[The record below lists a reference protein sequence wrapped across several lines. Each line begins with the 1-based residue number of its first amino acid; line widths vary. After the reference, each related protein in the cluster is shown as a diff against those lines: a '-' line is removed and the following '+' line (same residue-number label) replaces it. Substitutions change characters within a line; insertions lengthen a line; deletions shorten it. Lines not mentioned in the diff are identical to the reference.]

1 MIYLLGEQ
9 KFKGVEN
16 LVLSEIKFRDFSVD
30 LRDFDALLITSKNAL
45 FALKNSQKNSQSV
58 INFGI
63 ALYAVGAESAK
74 MAKKMGFT
82 HIKTPPKAYG
92 KDLAAAFKDE
102 LKGKKCLYL
111 RAAKIASN
119 LDEMLLNVGVNLRQI
134 VAYENAPK
142 PPPQGFVLKRPAVFI
157 FTAPSSVRNFLAY
170 FKFSQNDKI
179 IAIGQSTAG
188 VLSEILKR
196 EFGSEKDLKSENLSK
211 FSVENLDLKNTLSGK
226 CDTQN
231 LQKNSLEN
239 SQNLLNSVQFSSNS
253 AQLSPNLTQT
263 SPQIFMPQKPS
274 IKACVELARKILN
287 GKMANL

>member
-1 MIYLLGEQ
+1 MIYLLGKQ
-9 KFKGVEN
+9 KFKGVKN
-16 LVLSEIKFRDFSVD
+16 LVLSEIKLREFSVD
-30 LRDFDALLITSKNAL
+30 LRDFDALIISSKNAL
-45 FALKNSQKNSQSV
+45 FALKNSQKNAQSV

-63 ALYAVGAESAK
+63 SLYAVGEESAR
-74 MAKKMGFT
+74 AARNLGFT

-92 KDLAAAFKDE
+92 KDLAAAFKNE

-119 LDEMLLNVGVNLRQI
+119 LDEVLLNAGVNLRQV

-157 FTAPSSVRNFLAY
+157 FTAPSSVRNFLAH
-170 FKFSQNDKI
+170 FKFSKNDKI

-188 VLSEILKR
+188 ALGEILKQ
-196 EFGSEKDLKSENLSK
+196 EFGDEKDLKGENLSE
-211 FSVENLDLKNTLSGK
+211 FSVKNLDLKNALSEK

-231 LQKNSLEN
+231 SQNLLEN
-239 SQNLLNSVQFSSNS
+239 SQNLPNSTQISPNLEQFSSN
-253 AQLSPNLTQT
+253 LTKN

-274 IKACVELARKILN
+274 IRACVELARKLVQS
-287 GKMANL
+287 

>member
-16 LVLSEIKFRDFSVD
+16 LVLSEIKLREFSVD

-58 INFGI
+58 INFSLN
-63 ALYAVGAESAK
+63 LYAVGAESAK

-102 LKGKKCLYL
+102 LRGKKCLYL

-119 LDEMLLNVGVNLRQI
+119 LDEILLNAGVNLRQI
-134 VAYENAPK
+134 VAYENSPK

-157 FTAPSSVRNFLAY
+157 FTAPSTVRNFLAH
-170 FKFSQNDKI
+170 FKFNKNDKI

-188 VLSEILKR
+188 VLSEILKQ
-196 EFGSEKDLKSENLSK
+196 EFGGEKDLNGENLGK
-211 FSVENLDLKNTLSGK
+211 FGVKNLDLKNALNIE

-231 LQKNSLEN
+231 LQKNSQEN
-239 SQNLLNSVQFSSNS
+239 SQNLLNSTQFSSNS
-253 AQLSPNLTQT
+253 AQISPNLTQI
-263 SPQIFMPQKPS
+263 SPQIFIPQKPS
-274 IKACVELARKILN
+274 IRACVELARKL
-287 GKMANL
+287 AQS

>member
-74 MAKKMGFT
+74 LAKKMGFEN
-82 HIKTPPKAYG
+82 IKTPPKAYG
-92 KDLAAAFKDE
+92 KDLVAAFKDE
-102 LKGKKCLYL
+102 LRGKKCLYL

-188 VLSEILKR
+188 ALGEILRR
-196 EFGSEKDLKSENLSK
+196 EFGDEKELKSENSSK
-211 FSVENLDLKNTLSGK
+211 VSVENLDLKNALNIE

-231 LQKNSLEN
+231 LQKNSLKN
-239 SQNLLNSVQFSSNS
+239 PQNLLNSTHFSSNS
-253 AQLSPNLTQT
+253 AQLSPNLTRT
-263 SPQIFMPQKPS
+263 SPQIFIPQKPS
-274 IKACVELARKILN
+274 IRACVELARELTQS
-287 GKMANL
+287 

>member
-1 MIYLLGEQ
+1 MIYLLGER

-16 LVLSEIKFRDFSVD
+16 LVLSEIKLREFSVD

-58 INFGI
+58 INFSLN
-63 ALYAVGAESAK
+63 LYAVGDESAK
-74 MAKKMGFT
+74 IARKMGFT

-102 LKGKKCLYL
+102 LRGKKCLYL
-111 RAAKIASN
+111 RATKIASN
-119 LDEMLLNVGVNLRQI
+119 LDEVLLNAGVNLRQI
-134 VAYENAPK
+134 VAYENSPK
-142 PPPQGFVLKRPAVFI
+142 PPPQNFALKRPAVFI

-188 VLSEILKR
+188 VLGEILR
-196 EFGSEKDLKSENLSK
+196 QEFGSEKDLNGKNLSK
-211 FSVENLDLKNTLSGK
+211 FSVENLDLKNALSRE

-231 LQKNSLEN
+231 LQKNSQEN
-239 SQNLLNSVQFSSNS
+239 SQNLLNSTHFSSNS

-263 SPQIFMPQKPS
+263 SPQIFIPQKPS
-274 IKACVELARKILN
+274 IRACVELARKLV
-287 GKMANL
+287 